1 MSAALFQAAMARLV
15 IDPGFRER
23 VARGAGRHLPSRL
36 SGRERSRLV
45 AVANHRGLDITRMM
59 YVSFRLSRIQA
70 GVPHTFRLLG
80 RRRLKAELSRYID
93 TQVPTSFYF
102 ADEGRALL
110 GYLRARV
117 RQGALELPYLAD
129 VAAYEEALLDLQDAR
144 NRGVDATV
152 AFHVEH
158 DLAAILRT
166 LDAGRRPRRIPRRRV
181 AFEGRLRDGRIE
193 LAARP
198 FERSSP

>member
-1 MSAALFQAAMARLV
+1 MARLV
-15 IDPGFRER
+15 TDPRFRER
-23 VARGAGRHLPSRL
+23 VARGTGRGLPPRL
-36 SGRERSRLV
+36 SQRERRRLV

-80 RRRLKAELSRYID
+80 RRRLRAELSRYID
-93 TQVPTSFYF
+93 TRAPTSFYF

-144 NRGVDATV
+144 DRGLDATV
-152 AFHVEH
+152 VFHVEH
-158 DLAAILRT
+158 DLAAILRA
-166 LDAGRRPRRIPRRRV
+166 LDAGSRPRRIPARRA
-181 AFEGRLRDGRIE
+181 AFEARLRDGRIE

-198 FERSSP
+198 LERITP